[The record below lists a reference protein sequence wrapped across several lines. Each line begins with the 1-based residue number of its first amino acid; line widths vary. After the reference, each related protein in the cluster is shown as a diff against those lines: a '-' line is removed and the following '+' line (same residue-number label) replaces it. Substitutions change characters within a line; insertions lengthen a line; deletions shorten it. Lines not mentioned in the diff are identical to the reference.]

1 MEVNREERTISY
13 GKDVF
18 HFDSCGA
25 VLKRE
30 LYRDRVFPTTRDV
43 FDFFAE
49 TDIPQYLL
57 EAVLMGQYNYDY
69 EDVEMTARIDRHNRL
84 YRKGVA

>member
-18 HFDSCGA
+18 YFDSCGA
-25 VLKRE
+25 TLKRE
-30 LYRDRVFPTTRDV
+30 LYKDRLFPTTRDV
-43 FDFFAE
+43 FDFFAGIH
-49 TDIPQYLL
+49 IPQYLL
-57 EAVLMGQYNYDY
+57 EALLMGQYNYDY

-84 YRKGVA
+84 YRKELA